1 MYTAMDA
8 FKHEGREHQRALRLK
23 GFPTI
28 EKAQAYAQRRA
39 TGRPFVTKGVTV
51 VWVG

>member
-1 MYTAMDA
+1 MYHAMDA

-28 EKAQAYAQRRA
+28 EQAQAFAQKKA
-39 TGRPFVTKGVTV
+39 TGKPFVVRGTTV